1 LAALTRSSNGE
12 RPLSSTALLSALV
25 GLLAVAMLPAAILF
39 AERWERI
46 TLLESSVAIVPAF
59 LLGVVAVYLGRRARG
74 AIERTL
80 GRIRGSKLAA
90 SGRFLGW
97 LALYMA
103 LTATISVVTYYV
115 LRQIA

>member
-1 LAALTRSSNGE
+1 LAGLTRSNSEG
-12 RPLSSTALLSALV
+12 RSISAGAVFSVLLGLV
-25 GLLAVAMLPAAILF
+25 AVATLPAAILF

-59 LLGVVAVYLGRRARG
+59 VLGLAAVFLGRRARRS
-74 AIERTL
+74 IDRTL
-80 GRIRGSKLAA
+80 GRVRGYKLAA
-90 SGRFLGW
+90 VGRFLGY

-103 LTATISVVTYYV
+103 LTASISVATYYV

>member
-1 LAALTRSSNGE
+1 VLLGLAA
-12 RPLSSTALLSALV
+12 
-25 GLLAVAMLPAAILF
+25 VATLPAAILF

-46 TLLESSVAIVPAF
+46 TLLESSVAIAPAF
-59 LLGVVAVYLGRRARG
+59 IFGLAAVFLGRRARQ

-80 GRIRGSKLAA
+80 GRVRGYKLARV
-90 SGRFLGW
+90 GRFLGY

-103 LTATISVVTYYV
+103 VTASISVATYYV

>member
-1 LAALTRSSNGE
+1 LAGLTRSSNE
-12 RPLSSTALLSALV
+12 DRPFSSTALFSALV
-25 GLLAVAMLPAAILF
+25 GLIAVALLPAAILF

-46 TLLESSVAIVPAF
+46 TLLESSVAIVPVVI
-59 LLGVVAVYLGRRARG
+59 LGVVAVYLGRRARG

-80 GRIRGSKLAA
+80 GRVRGSKLAA

-103 LTATISVVTYYV
+103 LTASISVATYYV

>member
-1 LAALTRSSNGE
+1 M
-12 RPLSSTALLSALV
+12 LLGLV
-25 GLLAVAMLPAAILF
+25 AVATLPAAILF

-59 LLGVVAVYLGRRARG
+59 VLGLAAVFLGRRARRS
-74 AIERTL
+74 IDRTL
-80 GRIRGSKLAA
+80 GRVRGYKLAA
-90 SGRFLGW
+90 VGRFLGY

-103 LTATISVVTYYV
+103 LTASISVATYYV